1 VHWASFAPRDPPRT
15 PTTKDFAVEGRPV
28 EIAQPPW
35 LTTPDR
41 PEQRRDKIDA
51 LPLHQR
57 DQVLSDG
64 ARLPGVVPRIGDNRG
79 AVSTR
84 QAERIPQMFGV
95 GCVERLARNV
105 AVSGGIHF
113 RVEIAQPDINPER
126 SQAAAERAIA
136 AARIE
141 RDSWEIK
148 I

>member
-1 VHWASFAPRDPPRT
+1 MFQVFRPACSRMRCSS
-15 PTTKDFAVEGRPV
+15 GRQGRSQSP
-28 EIAQPPW
+28 
-35 LTTPDR
+35 L
-41 PEQRRDKIDA
+41 PEVSVKA
-51 LPLHQR
+51 N
-57 DQVLSDG
+57 G
-64 ARLPGVVPRIGDNRG
+64 NDNRG